1 MVAINFFC
9 VSRFSNPCVYPSL
22 RGVKSIRI
30 SNCFT
35 RSCSVT
41 YSVGSRGDEEEKMRY
56 HMQRKEREITSEESL
71 HSILRAGKFMVLALS
86 YKDVPYTV
94 ALSYGYDEDENACYF
109 HGAKIGRKMDYI
121 RANSKACGIVI
132 QDRGY
137 VDGECSHAYR
147 SVVVEGTMEIV
158 RDKNKKSQAL
168 TKMFLHLEEHPE
180 NLIKRFEGDH
190 DAISGVTILKL
201 KIESLTGKQS
211 KE

>member
-1 MVAINFFC
+1 LFC
-9 VSRFSNPCVYPSL
+9 HIILFDLGIQDP
-22 RGVKSIRI
+22 G
-30 SNCFT
+30 
-35 RSCSVT
+35 
-41 YSVGSRGDEEEKMRY
+41 GAEEEKMRY
-56 HMQRKEREITSEESL
+56 HMQRKEREITSMESM

-109 HGAKIGRKMDYI
+109 HGAKMGRKMDYI
-121 RANSKACGIVI
+121 RANPKVCGIVI

-147 SVVVEGTMEIV
+147 SVVAEGTMEIV
-158 RDKNKKSQAL
+158 WDINEKSQAL

-180 NLIKRFEGDH
+180 NLIKRFEGDN
-190 DAISGVTILKL
+190 DAIRGLTIFKL